1 MSFYIVSIEN
11 LEVEN
16 YCNVFF
22 CVFLK
27 FLQFCK
33 FFYRYYKC
41 FVYFGGK
48 LCVFLSVDNQE
59 KFFYIIGIFQVLL
72 NEFLIYDFLQNFYGY
87 W

>member
-41 FVYFGGK
+41 FVCFGGK